1 MGAPV
6 DKTGLP
12 HRAARAAPRR
22 GPARPAAPRINT
34 RVT

>member
-12 HRAARAAPRR
+12 HRAARATP
-22 GPARPAAPRINT
+22 GPGRSAAQRINT

>member
-12 HRAARAAPRR
+12 HRAARATPGPRPPRR
-22 GPARPAAPRINT
+22 AED
-34 RVT
+34 

>member
-12 HRAARAAPRR
+12 HRAARATPGAP
-22 GPARPAAPRINT
+22 PVPPRKD
-34 RVT
+34 